1 VIAITWSTTS
11 LSLLSLAAG
20 SVSVATHGS
29 EKQWRMCV
37 YMSTCLCMY
46 IQQLNPKH
54 NPPNK
59 FVPPTAHIT
68 PGTQQTHGAVAEWV
82 LIAWVLHMG
91 VCFAPHA
98 SPDMAKSL
106 RELGDVVRVAT
117 LCTACAYDDMMM
129 YTFACAQ

>member
-1 VIAITWSTTS
+1 
-11 LSLLSLAAG
+11 
-20 SVSVATHGS
+20 
-29 EKQWRMCV
+29 
-37 YMSTCLCMY
+37 MY